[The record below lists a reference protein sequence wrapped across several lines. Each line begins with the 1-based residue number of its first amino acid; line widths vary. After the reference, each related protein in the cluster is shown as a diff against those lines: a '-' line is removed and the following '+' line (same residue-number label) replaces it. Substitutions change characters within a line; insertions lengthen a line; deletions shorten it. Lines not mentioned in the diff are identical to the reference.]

1 MRPPRNMMLQC
12 PSSTFFFF
20 SNFIFGV
27 YVFYL
32 FNFWLLWV
40 FVALRRLSLA
50 AVNQSYS
57 PSRCGLLIAVAS
69 LVDRWL
75 SVPGLQ
81 ELQQAASVVVP
92 WHVESSWTR
101 DQTHVPCI
109 GRHIPIHSATRAVPS
124 STSDAGC
131 CGIN

>member
-1 MRPPRNMMLQC
+1 MRPPTNMMLQC

-20 SNFIFGV
+20 ANFIFGV

-40 FVALRRLSLA
+40 FVALHRLSLA

-57 PSRCGLLIAVAS
+57 PSRCGLLIAVTC
-69 LVDRWL
+69 LVKRWL
-75 SVPGLQ
+75 SVPRLQ
-81 ELQQAASVVVP
+81 ELQQAGSEVVLR
-92 WHVESSWTR
+92 HVESSWTR
-101 DQTHVPCI
+101 DRTHVPCI
-109 GRHIPIHSATRAVPS
+109 GRHIPIHCATRAVPS
-124 STSDAGC
+124 SISDAGC